1 MEDILINE
9 GRRIEERF
17 IITTLLLPKDKWTRE
32 AAEKWIQRRYRN
44 YEYLGKTAGYYQFRV
59 LPKTQIEEYEKKSAE
74 IRGGKPAYRVFT
86 FPSEKPIRA
95 LMLVIAP
102 PLAEIENE
110 TSDISSL
117 GENLEVNAGDIIEN
131 PVRKVTPE
139 IAEEVKRLWK
149 EGYKVIQIR
158 GIIRDK
164 FGVSISAP
172 TVRNIVKGIPR
183 GEQISDLENLTGG
196 ETMPLEALPSEL
208 MSQAM
213 RMFREGKFKSKS
225 EALKWAHAQ
234 KKSASPGEFQRVASE
249 VLINKARKKKSSKG
263 GITMARKTKTS
274 EKGLAKTLSRLTKA
288 VEALSNPAKK
298 RRTKKR
304 PPAGTL
310 AAQLSEALKKV
321 WETDPTLRMIKER
334 LKTEVPP
341 IVRGTWEEHP
351 EMRSR
356 IRSEIREA
364 WSTPAGE
371 AVRSALSR
379 EVRRG
384 RVETGA
390 ETPITELAEPEPE
403 FDFIETAAMDVL
415 FEDIGFPAEWK
426 PFTKEMGLAPAIRG
440 AWETPAG
447 RQLKEEIRKAWLTP
461 AGEAMRTELSRAIR
475 GARAKVYPGEAVTSL
490 SEIAEAIEQVGGKG
504 WKPFRK
510 GMSPYLRAVWSIPEA
525 PELKR
530 LLREAIWSAWG
541 SDVGI
546 RFKSLLKERLGKLWY
561 GPALPITELAAIEQ
575 FPGDIVKW
583 FGFDLLIPGAI
594 STIAE
599 DFIHPL
605 VKQLVSFPFGK
616 KADIEKTYWKKALVN
631 LLAGGIHY
639 GAFNWAINQFFGR
652 SEFMQ
657 KVRYMY
663 SAYIIRDVVKAL
675 LPAGILPFGAKPTT
689 TTPTGEIEESVE
701 YGVLPI
707 EDLRVSETG
716 ELEVPVEVYERMK
729 ANSIAMT
736 PTEQGEEEEYEYIE
750 EVFGPVVTKEEL
762 EPEVEIEEQPET
774 ELTTTL
780 EEEEEEGLAENES

>member
-9 GRRIEERF
+9 GQRIEERY
-17 IITTLLLPKDKWTRE
+17 IITTFLLPEDKWTKE

-44 YEYLGKTAGYYQFRV
+44 YEYLGKIAGYYQFRV
-59 LPKTQIEEYEKKSAE
+59 LPESQIKEYEKKSAE
-74 IRGGKPAYRVFT
+74 IRGGKPGYRVFT

-102 PLAEIENE
+102 PIAEIENE

-172 TVRNIVKGIPR
+172 TVRNIVKDIPR
-183 GEQISDLENLTGG
+183 GEQISNLENLIGG
-196 ETMPLEALPSEL
+196 GTMPLEALPSEL

-213 RMFREGKFKSKS
+213 RMFKEGKFKSKS

-249 VLINKARKKKSSKG
+249 VLINKARKKKSLKG
-263 GITMARKTKTS
+263 GTTMARKTKIS
-274 EKGLAKTLSRLTKA
+274 EKGLERTLSRLTKA

-298 RRTKKR
+298 RKRKKEKL
-304 PPAGTL
+304 AKGTL
-310 AAQLSEALKKV
+310 AAQLSEALRKV
-321 WETDPTLRMIKER
+321 WETDPVLRAIRER
-334 LKTEVPP
+334 LKAEVPP
-341 IVRGTWEEHP
+341 IVRATWEEVP
-351 EMRSR
+351 EMRSS
-356 IRSEIREA
+356 IRSRIREA
-364 WSTPAGE
+364 WATPEGE

-379 EVRRG
+379 EVKKARSELG
-384 RVETGA
+384 VETS
-390 ETPITELAEPEPE
+390 ITELDEPEPE
-403 FDFIETAAMDVL
+403 FDFIETAAIDVL
-415 FEDIGFPAEWK
+415 FEDIGLPELR
-426 PFTKEMGLAPAIRG
+426 PFEKGMGLSPALKA

-447 RQLKEEIRKAWLTP
+447 KELKEAIRKAWLTP
-461 AGEAMRTELSRAIR
+461 AGEAMREELSKAIKEV
-475 GARAKVYPGEAVTSL
+475 RAKAWGKSVSSL
-490 SEIAEAIEQVGGKG
+490 SEIAEAIEQLGKF
-504 WKPFRK
+504 KT
-510 GMSPYLRAVWSIPEA
+510 GMAPYLRAAWSIPEA
-525 PELKR
+525 SEFKR
-530 LLREAIWSAWG
+530 ILRKAIWSAWG
-541 SDVGI
+541 SDAGI
-546 RFKSLLKERLGKLWY
+546 KFKSLLKERLGKLWY

-575 FPGDIVKW
+575 FPGDLVKW
-583 FGFDLLIPGAI
+583 FGFDLLIPGAV

-599 DFIHPL
+599 DIIHPL
-605 VKQLVSFPFGK
+605 VKQLVSLPFGK
-616 KADIEKTYWKKALVN
+616 KEDIEKTYWKKALVN

-639 GAFNWAINQFFGR
+639 GAFNWAINQFFRR

-657 KVRYMY
+657 KARYMY

-675 LPAGILPFGAKPTT
+675 LPAGILSFGKKPTT
-689 TTPTGEIEESVE
+689 TAPTGEVESVE

-716 ELEVPVEVYERMK
+716 ELEVPVEVYEKMK

-750 EVFGPVVTKEEL
+750 EVFGPVVTEEEL

-774 ELTTTL
+774 ELTTTIE
-780 EEEEEEGLAENES
+780 EEEEEEGLAESES

>member
-9 GRRIEERF
+9 GQRIEERF
-17 IITTLLLPKDKWTRE
+17 IITTLLLPEDKWAKE

-44 YEYLGKTAGYYQFRV
+44 YEYLGKIAGYYQFRV
-59 LPKTQIEEYEKKSAE
+59 LPKSQIEEYEKKSAE

-95 LMLVIAP
+95 LMLVVAP

-117 GENLEVNAGDIIEN
+117 GENLEVNVGDIIEN

-172 TVRNIVKGIPR
+172 TVRNIVKNIPR
-183 GEQISDLENLTGG
+183 GEQISNLGNLTGG

-249 VLINKARKKKSSKG
+249 VLINKARKKKTSKG

-274 EKGLAKTLSRLTKA
+274 ERGLERTLSRLTKA
-288 VEALSNPAKK
+288 VEALSNPAKQRK
-298 RRTKKR
+298 RAKKK
-304 PPAGTL
+304 PPALTL

-321 WETDPTLRMIKER
+321 WETDPTLRMIRER
-334 LKTEVPP
+334 LKAEVPP

-351 EMRSR
+351 EMKSR
-356 IRSEIREA
+356 VRSEIREA

-379 EVRRG
+379 EVKRARRELG
-384 RVETGA
+384 VVP
-390 ETPITELAEPEPE
+390 PITELAEPEPE
-403 FDFIETAAMDVL
+403 FDFIETAAMEVL
-415 FEDIGFPAEWK
+415 FEDIGFPELR
-426 PFTKEMGLAPAIRG
+426 PFEKGMGLSPALK
-440 AWETPAG
+440 AVWETPAG
-447 RQLKEEIRKAWLTP
+447 KELKKEIKKVWETP

-475 GARAKVYPGEAVTSL
+475 EVRAKAWGEPVSAL
-490 SEIAEAIEQVGGKG
+490 SEIAEAIEQLGKF
-504 WKPFRK
+504 KS
-510 GMSPYLRAVWSIPEA
+510 GMSPYLKAAWSIPEA
-525 PELKR
+525 SEFKR

-541 SDVGI
+541 SDAGI
-546 RFKSLLKERLGKLWY
+546 KFKSLLKERLGKVWY
-561 GPALPITELAAIEQ
+561 SPARPITELAAIEQ
-575 FPGDIVKW
+575 FPRDIVKW
-583 FGFDLLIPGAI
+583 FGFDLLIPGAV
-594 STIAE
+594 STIAV
-599 DFIHPL
+599 DLIHPL

-616 KADIEKTYWKKALVN
+616 KEDIEKTYWKKALVN

-639 GAFNWAINQFFGR
+639 GAFNWAINKFFGR
-652 SEFMQ
+652 NEFMQ
-657 KVRYMY
+657 KARYMY

-675 LPAGILPFGAKPTT
+675 LPAGILPFGKKP
-689 TTPTGEIEESVE
+689 TPTGEIESVE

-750 EVFGPVVTKEEL
+750 EVFGPVVAREEL

-780 EEEEEEGLAENES
+780 EEELDENES